1 MTATMAGKPETEK
14 TETSAPASRKPLF
27 LATDIS
33 KYYGEFGALRNVDME
48 IFPGEVVGLIGEN
61 GAGKSTLLKIIT
73 GVEQPTT
80 GAMTM
85 HDQPYRVQNPLEANA
100 LGVGMVF
107 QEQSLIRNLTVAQNI
122 YLGRESR
129 FRSHG
134 IISWR
139 TMNQAAREV
148 LESIGI
154 TALRPDKPIW
164 DLNFAARQMVE
175 IAKVFDIVT
184 ARRGGRPSLILLD
197 EPTSVL
203 NEAETEH
210 LFVQVR
216 RLRDE
221 GHAIVFVSHRLN
233 EVLSLTDRI
242 YVFKDGAGAGL
253 VDTHGATEQTL
264 YEMMVGRTTTGQYYK
279 TERQSPPG
287 GEVALKVTHL
297 SLRGIFR
304 DVSFDLRQGEVL
316 GLCGV
321 EGSGNEAVC
330 SVICGDASATS
341 GSMTIG
347 GKTVADFASPTE
359 ALGMGILSIPKE
371 RREEGMVG
379 ILSIADNMI
388 LSNLGAVTSK
398 GAISGKRHRAVTDE
412 WIKKL
417 DVKCTS
423 PHERMMRLSGGNAQK
438 VVFARA
444 MLSDAK
450 VLILNHPT
458 RGVDVGSKEE
468 IYNLIRDMTAHGAAV
483 ILLGDTLDEYIG
495 LSSRMLVMKDGVVT
509 GEFDCPADAK
519 PSQVEIIKYMM

>member
-1 MTATMAGKPETEK
+1 MSDSSAAGQALFTADG
-14 TETSAPASRKPLF
+14 
-27 LATDIS
+27 IS
-33 KYYGEFGALRNVDME
+33 KYYGEFGALRDAMMIVH
-48 IFPGEVVGLIGEN
+48 PGEVVGLIGEN
-61 GAGKSTLLKIIT
+61 GAGKSTLLKIIA
-73 GVEQPTT
+73 GVEKPSQ

-85 HDQPYRVQNPLEANA
+85 HGKPYLCDNPLQANA

-122 YLGRESR
+122 YLGREKL

-134 IISWR
+134 VINWR
-139 TMNQAAREV
+139 KMNKAAGEA
-148 LESIGI
+148 LETIGI
-154 TALRPDKPIW
+154 TAVQPDKLIW

-184 ARRGGRPSLILLD
+184 NHDRGGSSLILLD

-203 NEAETEH
+203 NETETDH
-210 LFVQVR
+210 LFAQVR
-216 RLRDE
+216 RLRDA

-233 EVLSLTDRI
+233 EVLSLTNRI
-242 YVFKDGAGAGL
+242 YVFKDGAGAGQ
-253 VDTHGATEQTL
+253 VETRDATEKLL

-279 TERQSPPG
+279 TDRQAKAGSNI
-287 GEVALKVTHL
+287 ALRVRDL
-297 SLRGIFR
+297 SLRGVFR
-304 DVSFDLRQGEVL
+304 GVGFDLRQGEVL

-330 SVICGDASATS
+330 SVLCGDANPTS
-341 GSMTIG
+341 GTMETA
-347 GKTVADFASPTE
+347 GKTIAAFASPTE
-359 ALGMGILSIPKE
+359 ALQMGILSIPKE

-388 LSNLGAVTSK
+388 MSNMDAVSAH
-398 GAISGKRHRAVTDE
+398 GVISGARHRRLARE
-412 WIKKL
+412 WVAKL

-423 PHERMMRLSGGNAQK
+423 LGERMMRLSGGNAQK

-444 MLSDAK
+444 MISAAAI
-450 VLILNHPT
+450 LILNHPT

-468 IYNLIRDMTAHGAAV
+468 IYSLVRDMTNQGAAV

-495 LSSRMLVMKDGVVT
+495 LSSRILVMKDGLVT

-519 PSQVEIIKYMM
+519 PSQVDIIQYMM